1 MTTGIAQH
9 IGIGWMPN
17 HAEIYQ
23 SRYAKAA
30 KDIQGSR
37 EQFVV
42 SLTRIRGTC
51 KLYLN
56 SIAGQF
62 VD

>member
-17 HAEIYQ
+17 HAEI
-23 SRYAKAA
+23 KAA